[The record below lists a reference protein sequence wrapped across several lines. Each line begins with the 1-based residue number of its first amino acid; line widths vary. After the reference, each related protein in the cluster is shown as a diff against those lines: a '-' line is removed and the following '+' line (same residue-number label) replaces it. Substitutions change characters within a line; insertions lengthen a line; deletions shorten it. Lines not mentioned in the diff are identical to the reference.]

1 MIVNYLSN
9 LKDINMT
16 TKKNY
21 KKTLLACYLGFV
33 TQAISANFAPLLF
46 LTFKGT
52 YGITLDKIAMIPM
65 VFYLTQLLVDLAAT
79 KFADRIGYRACVV
92 ASQVLSAAGLAL
104 MAILPE
110 VMPVPFAGVLISVV
124 LYAIGSGLIEVLVSP
139 IVEACPFENKDGMMS
154 LLHSFYCWG
163 AMGVILDSTLFFAVF
178 GVENWKILTFI
189 WALVPLYNTFN
200 FINCPIERLV
210 EDGKSMSISN
220 LLKTPVFWLMIILMI
235 CSGASEATMAQW
247 ASAFTESAIGVSKTV
262 GDLAGPC
269 LFAMFMGISRMLYGK
284 FSERFNLSTVMLIC
298 GTMCA
303 GCYLL
308 ASLSPLPILGLAGCA
323 LCGLAVGIMWPGS
336 ISISS
341 KKCPRGGTAMFAFL
355 ALAGDLGGMVSP
367 GMVGSISEM
376 AGGNLKTG
384 LLVAT
389 VFPTVLVCGLLVLKK
404 RSGRELN
411 KK

>member
-1 MIVNYLSN
+1 
-9 LKDINMT
+9 MT
-16 TKKNY
+16 KQKNY
-21 KKTLLACYLGFV
+21 KKTLIACYLGFV

-65 VFYLTQLLVDLAAT
+65 VFYLTQLIVDLAAT
-79 KFADRIGYRACVV
+79 KFADKIGYRACVV
-92 ASQVLSAAGLAL
+92 ASQVLSSVGLVL
-104 MAILPE
+104 MAFLPDIL
-110 VMPVPFAGVLISVV
+110 PVPFIGILISVV

-139 IVEACPFENKDGMMS
+139 IVEACPFENKEGMMS

-163 AMGVILDSTLFFAVF
+163 AMGVILGSTLFFAVF
-178 GVENWKILTFI
+178 GVENWKILTII
-189 WALVPLYNTFN
+189 WALLPLYNTFN

-210 EDGKSMSISN
+210 EDGKSMSLGK
-220 LLKTPVFWLMIILMI
+220 LLKMPLFWLLIILMI

-284 FSERFNLSTVMLIC
+284 FSEKLDLTKVMLIC
-298 GTMCA
+298 GSMCA

-308 ASLSPLPILGLAGCA
+308 ASLSASPILGLAGCA

-341 KKCPRGGTAMFAFL
+341 QECPRGGTAMFALL
-355 ALAGDLGGMVSP
+355 ALSGDLGAMVSP
-367 GMVGSISEM
+367 AMVGSLSEM
-376 AGGNLKTG
+376 AGGDLKTG
-384 LLVAT
+384 LLFAT
-389 VFPTVLVCGLLVLKK
+389 LFPVVLVVGLIILRRVKRIKSRLK
-404 RSGRELN
+404 
-411 KK
+411 